1 MCLEG
6 EEFVRR
12 FLMHVLPKGLMR
24 IRHFGFL
31 ANRGRRD
38 KLERIRRALAMP
50 SAQATGQSEPPD
62 HGEAGYP
69 CAKCR
74 QGRLHVIAQL
84 APRHRPWRPP
94 EGPS

>member
-1 MCLEG
+1 
-6 EEFVRR
+6 VRR

-38 KLERIRRALAMP
+38 KLEHIRRALAAP
-50 SAQATGQSEPPD
+50 TPQTQSETPD

-69 CAKCR
+69 CPKCR
-74 QGRLHVIAQL
+74 QGTNNKQDTHSRE
-84 APRHRPWRPP
+84 R
-94 EGPS
+94 